1 MILILKLMCDYVY
14 DISVIKPGH
23 TTPKIGRESH
33 RCINE
38 GKLQSVGGSRYL
50 ENGLFW
56 GM

>member
-50 ENGLFW
+50 ENGLF
-56 GM
+56 